1 VTDGRLSGASGKIP
15 SAIHV
20 TPEAAVGG
28 PLARLRDG
36 DIILVDGESGVLEA
50 RVDAAEFAARR
61 TDLDSTP
68 AAQDFGRNLFAF
80 NRAMAS
86 PADQGALSISCGPLL
101 PERHGEQDIDAEYA
115 LGATH
120 AALESPH
127 AEKDA

>member
-1 VTDGRLSGASGKIP
+1 MSPRIDADDTATHDAL
-15 SAIHV
+15 
-20 TPEAAVGG
+20 
-28 PLARLRDG
+28 LARQPQALALLRG
-36 DIILVDGESGVLEA
+36 AGILPILTVDSVDQARAMTEA
-50 RVDAAEFAARR
+50 LLAGGLTAIELTLR
-61 TDLDSTP
+61 TP

-80 NRAMAS
+80 NRAMSS

-120 AALESPH
+120 AALDSPH